1 MIACHDPFGRDR
13 SVTVL
18 VDDQDVLL
26 VAPPGASA
34 VLSTQQTRSL
44 RRSLDRA
51 AVTTRDHDGD
61 ERD

>member
-1 MIACHDPFGRDR
+1 M
-13 SVTVL
+13 TVL